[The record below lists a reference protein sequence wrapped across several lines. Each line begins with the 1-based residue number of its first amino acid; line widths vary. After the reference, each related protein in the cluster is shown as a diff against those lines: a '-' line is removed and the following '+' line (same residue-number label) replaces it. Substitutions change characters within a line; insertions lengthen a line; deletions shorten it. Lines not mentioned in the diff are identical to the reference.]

1 MKCAISADYQFQLEG
16 ESFIRA
22 SILKN
27 LVVIIAVVLM
37 ITMMFW
43 KQATADF

>member
-1 MKCAISADYQFQLEG
+1 MKCAISADYQFQLEDD
-16 ESFIRA
+16 SFIRA